1 MLSGWQRAWAAGLVL
16 TAAAAAAAGLA
27 PLSAVAAWGVGAALA
42 GVALRRAV
50 TGSGAR
56 RRLPA
61 AARAR
66 DPLPPAGSDTSGA
79 APSEIG
85 RTVALYGRPGLDAYL
100 PGLAGPGEL
109 LRRRDMLP
117 GRRRVGPAHL
127 VARRGRVRARVRAR
141 CRTRLGCSAKQSGR
155 TGPTRDRVD
164 GKQDPPMG
172 DGMTGMHHHGGA
184 ELGPFSLSSALTWS
198 PDWVFLIASLAAL
211 ALYGAGVVRLRRR
224 GDGWP
229 VGRSV
234 GWLAGIGGVVLVTCT
249 GLNDYGMVLFSA
261 HMMQHMVLSMLVPIL
276 LLLGAPITLALRAL
290 RPAGKGRPRGPREL
304 LVALL
309 HSRYVRVI
317 SHPAFTIPLFIASL
331 YGLYFTPLFDN
342 LMQYRLGHI
351 AMMVHFLAAGLLFF
365 WPIMGIDPGPHRPG
379 HVMRIL
385 ELFMGMP
392 FHAFFGVAV
401 MMATHELVTSFTTAG
416 APPGTDLL
424 EDQKLAGGI
433 TWAFGEIPTAI
444 VLIALV
450 FQWMK
455 SEERQARRRDRA
467 EERSGDAELTAYNE
481 YLASLD
487 RRGRRPAATA
497 PAAAAPAGD

>member
-1 MLSGWQRAWAAGLVL
+1 M
-16 TAAAAAAAGLA
+16 
-27 PLSAVAAWGVGAALA
+27 
-42 GVALRRAV
+42 
-50 TGSGAR
+50 
-56 RRLPA
+56 
-61 AARAR
+61 
-66 DPLPPAGSDTSGA
+66 
-79 APSEIG
+79 
-85 RTVALYGRPGLDAYL
+85 
-100 PGLAGPGEL
+100 
-109 LRRRDMLP
+109 
-117 GRRRVGPAHL
+117 
-127 VARRGRVRARVRAR
+127 
-141 CRTRLGCSAKQSGR
+141 
-155 TGPTRDRVD
+155 
-164 GKQDPPMG
+164 
-172 DGMTGMHHHGGA
+172 HHGGTGV
-184 ELGPFSLSSALTWS
+184 LDPFSLHSALTWS
-198 PDWVFLIASLAAL
+198 PDWVFLIAAL
-211 ALYGAGVVRLRRR
+211 TGVALYAAGVVRLLRR
-224 GDGWP
+224 GDRWP

-234 GWLAGIGGVVLVTCT
+234 GWLAGVGGVVLVTCT

-261 HMMQHMVLSMLVPIL
+261 HMIQHMVLSMLVPIL

-309 HSRYVRVI
+309 HSRYVKVI

-331 YGLYFTPLFDN
+331 YGLYFTPLFDF

-351 AMMVHFLAAGLLFF
+351 GMMVHFLAAGLLFF
-365 WPIMGIDPGPHRPG
+365 WPIMGVDPGPHRPG
-379 HVMRIL
+379 HVLRII

-401 MMATHELVTSFTTAG
+401 MMAGHPLVTTFTAAG

-467 EERSGDAELTAYNE
+467 EERNGDAELNAYND

-487 RRGRRPAATA
+487 QRGRGPAAGSTPAAT
-497 PAAAAPAGD
+497 PAGPVTPAPVTE